1 MKELLAVVFVWVIA
15 GFSVGA
21 FSVGAFAASPVA
33 TNPGR
38 VSVVDVSQF
47 QQGTSWSWTYI
58 SKDAHSGEW
67 APYYVETYVLTNVR
81 GKILTFEMHSSPL
94 PMHQTPAHH
103 KFVVDFANCERAAA
117 GGARVWT
124 MRFYTHSLG
133 PGWQLVSNTY
143 ENTAFTEKFN
153 CIMPTE
159 KESVSYS
166 QFDWQ
171 GTKTNIFSPPQSSKS
186 GDSFYF
192 LNMKDLNGVAA
203 QKMFP
208 PNNAYKF
215 EFRGRVAPN

>member
-1 MKELLAVVFVWVIA
+1 MKRLLAFVFVWVMA

-21 FSVGAFAASPVA
+21 LAANSE
-33 TNPGR
+33 R
-38 VSVVDVSQF
+38 VSVADISQF
-47 QQGTSWSWTYI
+47 QQATSWSWTYF
-58 SKDAHSGEW
+58 SKDARSGKW
-67 APYYVETYVLTNVR
+67 DPYYVETYVLTNVR

-94 PMHQTPAHH
+94 PAHQTPAHH
-103 KFVVDFANCERAAA
+103 KFIVDFANCERAAA
-117 GGARVWT
+117 GGSRTWT

-153 CIMPTE
+153 CIVPTE

-171 GTKTNIFSPPQSSKS
+171 GAKTDIFSAPQSSNS
-186 GDSFYF
+186 GNSFYF
-192 LNMKDLNGVAA
+192 LSMKDLNGVAA

-215 EFRGRVAPN
+215 EFSGRVAPVQKPL